1 MTFNNLNTRNST
13 TVIKAVCA
21 IVFSIFSFVY
31 LYFHQA
37 DLLAMSQHYLSGG
50 ATSYDKL
57 IGAVLITVVLLLLQ
71 TGVYAVT
78 RLQHHTHALTYFP
91 SLFFLAIISGFS
103 ARINTDDGFY
113 SLIWII
119 PIVLLFWFFV
129 VVIARGIL
137 VKQSL
142 ETGIFSRTM
151 WINMIIMAAMFFM
164 VGVMG
169 NGNAVAHY
177 RMKVE
182 TCLLNNDY
190 KGALEVGHKSLETDS
205 CLMMLRIYTLA
216 RYGELGEKLFNYPV
230 KGTSKDIVP
239 TRLGTSCLL
248 YPNDSIYH
256 FLGAIPRYNMDAMT
270 YLKALSNNGQGKEAV
285 KDYILCGYLI
295 DKDID
300 NFVKAL
306 LSYHEATDSLPQSV
320 CDSLPKHYRE
330 ALTLYVHSR
339 SNPTVTYH
347 DNVTDMDFEDL
358 QALEKQYQSL
368 TERKMKVYQQYFGT
382 YWWYYEYE

>member
-1 MTFNNLNTRNST
+1 MAFNSLNTRNST
-13 TVIKAVCA
+13 TVIKAVSA

-71 TGVYAVT
+71 IGVYTVT
-78 RLQHHTHALTYFP
+78 RLQYHTHALTYFP

-151 WINMIIMAAMFFM
+151 WINMMIMAAMFFM
-164 VGVMG
+164 VYA
-169 NGNAVAHY
+169 NI
-177 RMKVE
+177 R
-182 TCLLNNDY
+182 
-190 KGALEVGHKSLETDS
+190 
-205 CLMMLRIYTLA
+205 
-216 RYGELGEKLFNYPV
+216 
-230 KGTSKDIVP
+230 TSF
-239 TRLGTSCLL
+239 C
-248 YPNDSIYH
+248 
-256 FLGAIPRYNMDAMT
+256 
-270 YLKALSNNGQGKEAV
+270 
-285 KDYILCGYLI
+285 
-295 DKDID
+295 
-300 NFVKAL
+300 
-306 LSYHEATDSLPQSV
+306 
-320 CDSLPKHYRE
+320 
-330 ALTLYVHSR
+330 
-339 SNPTVTYH
+339 
-347 DNVTDMDFEDL
+347 
-358 QALEKQYQSL
+358 
-368 TERKMKVYQQYFGT
+368 
-382 YWWYYEYE
+382 